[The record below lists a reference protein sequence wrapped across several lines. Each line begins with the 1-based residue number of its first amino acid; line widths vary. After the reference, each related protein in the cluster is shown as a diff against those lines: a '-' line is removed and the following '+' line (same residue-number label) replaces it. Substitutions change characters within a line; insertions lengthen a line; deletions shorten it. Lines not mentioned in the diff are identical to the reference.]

1 MQTGGAETLVVNLM
15 PRFKALGHEV
25 GVVVFNGE
33 RTALMERLEQ
43 ECPECKIYRLGASYY
58 NPWYIVK
65 LMRIMRKYDIVHTHN
80 SSPQLFAA
88 LANIITRKK
97 LITTEHNTNNRKRGH
112 WLLSHIDRWMY
123 TRYNQ
128 IICISDQAEENLR
141 LYLNDNV
148 NENESLRYK
157 NGTQISQITQMGNVT
172 QKPLKSQKQ
181 NGRRSK
187 FSIFRSAQRDA
198 CSEGLKN
205 FQFSI
210 KRSFNIITIYN
221 GVEVDVIH
229 QAQPLEELKSEKF
242 VAVMVAGFRPQKDQ
256 DTLVK
261 AMALLPKEQYE
272 VWLVGDGVRRDNLEF
287 IIHNSQLDD
296 NVRLLGLRTDV
307 PRILKTADVVV
318 MSTHYEGL
326 SLSNIEGMAAGK
338 PFVASDV
345 EGIHEVTDGYGVLF
359 PHEDAEALA
368 AIIQRLHDDA
378 DYSQEVAAK
387 CYERAKQFDITEM
400 VARYNSV
407 YLSC

>member
-1 MQTGGAETLVVNLM
+1 MKLLHVITSLQTGGAEMLVVNLM

-33 RTALMERLEQ
+33 HTALMEQLER
-43 ECPECKIYRLGASYY
+43 ECPECKIYRLGTSYY
-58 NPWYIVK
+58 NPWYIVR
-65 LMRIMRKYDIVHTHN
+65 LIRIMRKYDVVHTHN

-88 LANIITRKK
+88 IANIVCRKK
-97 LITTEHNTNNRKRGH
+97 LITTEHNTNNRKRGNAI
-112 WLLSHIDRWMY
+112 LSMIDKWMY
-123 TRYNQ
+123 PRYDNV
-128 IICISDQAEENLR
+128 ICISDQAEENLR
-141 LYLNDNV
+141 EYLGDKCSV
-148 NENESLRYK
+148 MSVECLDGK
-157 NGTQISQITQMGNVT
+157 KTQNSKPKTQN
-172 QKPLKSQKQ
+172 
-181 NGRRSK
+181 SK
-187 FSIFRSAQRDA
+187 FSI
-198 CSEGLKN
+198 
-205 FQFSI
+205 
-210 KRSFNIITIYN
+210 KRRGNICTIYN
-221 GVEVDVIH
+221 GVDVEAIH
-229 QAQPLEELKSEKF
+229 LAQPIEELKTDKF
-242 VAVMVAGFRPQKDQ
+242 VVVMVAGFRPQKDQ

-272 VWLVGDGVRRDNLEF
+272 LWLVGDGVRKESVERLVL
-287 IIHNSQLDD
+287 SLGLQD
-296 NVRLLGLRTDV
+296 NVKFLGLRTDV
-307 PRILKTADVVV
+307 ANILKTADVVV

-345 EGIHEVTDGYGVLF
+345 DGIREVTRGYGILF

-378 DYSQEVAAK
+378 DYYQQVAAK